1 MPQFYDEQFKKN
13 IVRLR
18 IEEGRSIKSLVEEYG
33 VLGSSVKK
41 WCGEFN
47 KECLQS
53 PEIQKER
60 DSMEETLRLRKENEE
75 LRKENL
81 FLKIS
86 QMATKLPLH
95 SLQRKSIRGL
105 PIYPKIWFRIWR
117 QMVAATP

>member
-33 VLGSSVKK
+33 VSNSSVKK

-53 PEIQKER
+53 PELQK
-60 DSMEETLRLRKENEE
+60 
-75 LRKENL
+75 
-81 FLKIS
+81 
-86 QMATKLPLH
+86 
-95 SLQRKSIRGL
+95 
-105 PIYPKIWFRIWR
+105 
-117 QMVAATP
+117 